1 MPDFGIFCA
10 LRCAVLFKP
19 TSLSVKNSVHA
30 GIRHGRFFGRSDG
43 TFPRTKKRLISAFFA
58 HCGAPSCSSPRPS
71 ASKKPLTPGY
81 GMNGFLVGVTGL
93 EPTAFWTR
101 TRRATSCAT
110 PRTIDI
116 KNAAAQ
122 KLLRFWL
129 GMMESNHHK

>member
-10 LRCAVLFKP
+10 LRCAALFKS
-19 TSLSVKNSVHA
+19 TALSVKKTVHA

-43 TFPRTKKRLISAFFA
+43 TCTHGLLDPNQTRYQLRY
-58 HCGAPSCSSPRPS
+58 
-71 ASKKPLTPGY
+71 TPNY
-81 GMNGFLVGVTGL
+81 
-93 EPTAFWTR
+93 
-101 TRRATSCAT
+101 
-110 PRTIDI
+110 DI